1 MAHDLVLDLM
11 IESEARRTHD
21 LQLAHQ
27 GASGDGLQEFTDV
40 IKQDTA
46 AGQTVQKTYSLDQ
59 CGLALYLP
67 KLSTQASRLV
77 GVTLHGTTTFTT
89 WDAQGHQLSQTTQSY
104 SKSWGVAV
112 PSGGGHALIIND
124 YSDLKP
130 A

>member
-1 MAHDLVLDLM
+1 M
-11 IESEARRTHD
+11 
-21 LQLAHQ
+21 
-27 GASGDGLQEFTDV
+27 